1 MLFLYKMVW
10 HSVKFPCFLLLSQY
24 TGAAKKD
31 VEDGCDGSEGE
42 DVEGEEEGDESDL
55 DLAWKMLDVA
65 RAIVEKQPE
74 DTLQKVEIL
83 EALGEVSLER
93 GGSHPFCIDY

>member
-1 MLFLYKMVW
+1 MKFL
-10 HSVKFPCFLLLSQY
+10 CFLLLYQY
-24 TGAAKKD
+24 TGSAKKD
-31 VEDGCDGSEGE
+31 VEDGCDESEDE

-74 DTLQKVEIL
+74 DTIQKVEIL

-93 GGSHPFCIDY
+93 GGSLPFCYFVIILVFYVIDG